1 MYLIMK
7 TIKDKVMSEL
17 IIKNSRF
24 ICLIYHVDSIEVIS
38 YYLKEIQSLYPKAS
52 HYCYAY
58 LLNDLKKTSD
68 DGEPSKTAGMPILN
82 VLEKEGLTNVLCI
95 VVRYFGGIK
104 LGAGGLVRAYSKS
117 TSECLKKAQIINL
130 VPGYIL
136 RVVCSYE
143 QIRELEYLLIGKRII
158 DKQYLEKAE
167 YQIQATEN
175 FLSILKEKGYS
186 YQILQVCY
194 IEDIDKI

>member
-1 MYLIMK
+1 MK

-82 VLEKEGLTNVLCI
+82 VLEKECLTNVLCI

>member
-1 MYLIMK
+1 MK

-158 DKQYLEKAE
+158 DKQYLEKLNIR
-167 YQIQATEN
+167 YKRQKIF
-175 FLSILKEKGYS
+175 FLF
-186 YQILQVCY
+186 
-194 IEDIDKI
+194 

>member
-1 MYLIMK
+1 MK

>member
-1 MYLIMK
+1 MK

-130 VPGYIL
+130 VLGYIL